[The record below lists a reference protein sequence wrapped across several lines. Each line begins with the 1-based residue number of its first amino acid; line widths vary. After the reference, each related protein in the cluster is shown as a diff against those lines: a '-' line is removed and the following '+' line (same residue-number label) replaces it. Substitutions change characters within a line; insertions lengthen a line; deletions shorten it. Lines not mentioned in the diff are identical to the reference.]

1 MRLSSSTG
9 NFSFFVN
16 SVSEKVKL
24 FKDTKFKYVNLEQ
37 TGDAEQ
43 LLAEDDREW
52 RQFAEDCKAAADYA
66 EIK

>member
-9 NFSFFVN
+9 DFSFFVN

-52 RQFAEDCKAAADYA
+52 RQFAEDCKAADYA